1 MKRLGLIIPLAL
13 IALFGLMAM
22 FSYNGLVAVDEQAE
36 KTWGNVETEYQRR
49 FDLIDNLVKT
59 VKGYA
64 DFEKSTLVEVTQAR
78 AAAFGAMKSVDEN
91 GIEQFQAAQNRLGV
105 AMRGMLGYS
114 EQYPDLKAN
123 KNFLELQAQLEGT
136 ENRIAFSREKYNES
150 VEVYNKKVRKFPSNI
165 MAGMFGFEK
174 REMFSSSEGADVAP
188 KVNFK

>member
-1 MKRLGLIIPLAL
+1 MKRLGIIIPLGIVLLLAL
-13 IALFGLMAM
+13 IAGG
-22 FSYNGLVAVDEQAE
+22 SYNGFVNADENVAQA
-36 KTWGNVETEYQRR
+36 WGNVETEYQRR
-49 FDLIDNLVKT
+49 FDLIDNLVET

-91 GIEQFQAAQNRLGV
+91 GVEQFQAAQNRLGV

-136 ENRIAFSREKYNES
+136 ENRIAIARERYNEATTT
-150 VEVYNKKVRKFPSNI
+150 YNKKVRRFPGNLV
-165 MAGMFGFEK
+165 AGMMGFEK
-174 REMFSSSEGADVAP
+174 KEVFSSSDGAETAP

>member
-13 IALFGLMAM
+13 IALFGLMAI
-22 FSYNGLVAVDEQAE
+22 FSYNGLVSVDEQAE

-49 FDLIDNLVKT
+49 FDLIDNLVET

>member
-1 MKRLGLIIPLAL
+1 MKRLGIIIPVGIVLLLAL
-13 IALFGLMAM
+13 LAGG
-22 FSYNGLVAVDEQAE
+22 SYNGFVNADENVAQA
-36 KTWGNVETEYQRR
+36 WGNVETEYQRR
-49 FDLIDNLVKT
+49 FDLIDNLVET

-91 GIEQFQAAQNRLGV
+91 GVEQFQAAQNRLGV

-136 ENRIAFSREKYNES
+136 ENRISIARERYNEATTT
-150 VEVYNKKVRKFPSNI
+150 YNKKVRRFPGNLVAS
-165 MAGMFGFEK
+165 MMGFEK
-174 REMFSSSEGADVAP
+174 KEVFSSTDGAETAP

>member
-1 MKRLGLIIPLAL
+1 MKRLGIIIPLAIVL
-13 IALFGLMAM
+13 LLALLAGG
-22 FSYNGLVAVDEQAE
+22 SYNGFVNADENVAQA
-36 KTWGNVETEYQRR
+36 WGNVETEYQRR
-49 FDLIDNLVKT
+49 FDLIDNLVET

-91 GIEQFQAAQNRLGV
+91 GVEQFQAAQNRLGV

-136 ENRIAFSREKYNES
+136 ENRIAIARERYNEATTT
-150 VEVYNKKVRKFPSNI
+150 YNKKVRKFPGNLV
-165 MAGMFGFEK
+165 AGMMGFEK
-174 REMFSSSEGADVAP
+174 KEVFSSSDGAETAP

>member
-22 FSYNGLVAVDEQAE
+22 FSYNGLVSVDEQAE

-49 FDLIDNLVKT
+49 FDLIDNLVET

-91 GIEQFQAAQNRLGV
+91 GIEQFQVAQNRLGV

>member
-22 FSYNGLVAVDEQAE
+22 SSYNGLVSVDEQAE

-49 FDLIDNLVKT
+49 FDLIDNLVET

>member
-22 FSYNGLVAVDEQAE
+22 LSYNGLVSVDEQAE

-49 FDLIDNLVKT
+49 FDLIDNLVET

-165 MAGMFGFEK
+165 MAGLFGFEK

-188 KVNFK
+188 KVNFE

>member
-1 MKRLGLIIPLAL
+1 MKRLGIIIPLGIVLLLAL
-13 IALFGLMAM
+13 LAGG
-22 FSYNGLVAVDEQAE
+22 SYNGFVNADENVAQA
-36 KTWGNVETEYQRR
+36 WGNVETEYQRR
-49 FDLIDNLVKT
+49 FDLIDNLVET

-78 AAAFGAMKSVDEN
+78 AAAFGAMKSVGEN
-91 GIEQFQAAQNRLGV
+91 GVEQFQAAQNRLGV

-136 ENRIAFSREKYNES
+136 ENRIAIARERYNEATTT
-150 VEVYNKKVRKFPSNI
+150 YNKKVRKFPGNLV
-165 MAGMFGFEK
+165 AGMMGFEK
-174 REMFSSSEGADVAP
+174 KEVFSSSDGAETAP

>member
-13 IALFGLMAM
+13 IALFGLLAM
-22 FSYNGLVAVDEQAE
+22 SSYNGLVAVDEQAE

-49 FDLIDNLVKT
+49 FDLIDNLVET

>member
-1 MKRLGLIIPLAL
+1 MKRLEIIIPLGIVLLLAL
-13 IALFGLMAM
+13 IAGG
-22 FSYNGLVAVDEQAE
+22 SYNGFVNADENVAQA
-36 KTWGNVETEYQRR
+36 WGNVETEYQRR
-49 FDLIDNLVKT
+49 FDLIDNLVET

-91 GIEQFQAAQNRLGV
+91 GVEQFQAAQNRLGV

-136 ENRIAFSREKYNES
+136 ENRIAIARERYNEATTT
-150 VEVYNKKVRKFPSNI
+150 YNKKVRRFPGNLV
-165 MAGMFGFEK
+165 AGMMGFEK
-174 REMFSSSEGADVAP
+174 KEVFSSSDGAETAP

>member
-13 IALFGLMAM
+13 IALFGLLAM
-22 FSYNGLVAVDEQAE
+22 SSYNGLVSVDEQAE

-49 FDLIDNLVKT
+49 FDLIDNLVET

>member
-1 MKRLGLIIPLAL
+1 
-13 IALFGLMAM
+13 
-22 FSYNGLVAVDEQAE
+22 
-36 KTWGNVETEYQRR
+36 
-49 FDLIDNLVKT
+49 
-59 VKGYA
+59 
-64 DFEKSTLVEVTQAR
+64 
-78 AAAFGAMKSVDEN
+78 
-91 GIEQFQAAQNRLGV
+91 
-105 AMRGMLGYS
+105 MRGMLGYS

>member
-1 MKRLGLIIPLAL
+1 MKRLGIIIPLGIVLLLAL
-13 IALFGLMAM
+13 IAGG
-22 FSYNGLVAVDEQAE
+22 SYNGFVNADENVAQA
-36 KTWGNVETEYQRR
+36 WGNVETEYQRR
-49 FDLIDNLVKT
+49 FDLIDNLVET

-91 GIEQFQAAQNRLGV
+91 GVEQFQAAQNRLGV

-136 ENRIAFSREKYNES
+136 ENRIAIARERYNEATTT
-150 VEVYNKKVRKFPSNI
+150 YNKKVRRFPGI
-165 MAGMFGFEK
+165 LVAGMMGFEK
-174 REMFSSSEGADVAP
+174 KEVFSSSDGAETAP

>member
-1 MKRLGLIIPLAL
+1 MKRLGLIIPLVL

-22 FSYNGLVAVDEQAE
+22 FSYNGLVSVDEQAE

-49 FDLIDNLVKT
+49 FDLIDNLVET

-91 GIEQFQAAQNRLGV
+91 GIEQFQVAQNRLGV

>member
-1 MKRLGLIIPLAL
+1 MKRLEIIIPLGIVLLLAL
-13 IALFGLMAM
+13 IAGG
-22 FSYNGLVAVDEQAE
+22 SYNGFVNVDENVAQA
-36 KTWGNVETEYQRR
+36 WGNVETEYQRR
-49 FDLIDNLVKT
+49 FDLIDNLVET

-91 GIEQFQAAQNRLGV
+91 GVEQFQAAQNRLGV

-136 ENRIAFSREKYNES
+136 ENRIAIARERYNEATTT
-150 VEVYNKKVRKFPSNI
+150 YNKKVRRFPGNLV
-165 MAGMFGFEK
+165 AGMMGFEK
-174 REMFSSSEGADVAP
+174 KEVFSSSDGAETAP

>member
-1 MKRLGLIIPLAL
+1 MKRLGIIIPLGIVLLLAL
-13 IALFGLMAM
+13 IAGG
-22 FSYNGLVAVDEQAE
+22 SYNGFVNADENVAQA
-36 KTWGNVETEYQRR
+36 WGNVETEYQRR
-49 FDLIDNLVKT
+49 FDLIDNLVET

-91 GIEQFQAAQNRLGV
+91 GVEQFQAAQNRLGV

-136 ENRIAFSREKYNES
+136 ENRIAIARERYNEATTT
-150 VEVYNKKVRKFPSNI
+150 YNKKVRRFPGNLV
-165 MAGMFGFEK
+165 AGMMGFEK
-174 REMFSSSEGADVAP
+174 KEVFSSSDGAEIAP

>member
-22 FSYNGLVAVDEQAE
+22 FSYNGLVSVDEQAE

-49 FDLIDNLVKT
+49 FDLIDNLVET

>member
-22 FSYNGLVAVDEQAE
+22 FSYNGLVSVDEQAE

-49 FDLIDNLVKT
+49 FDLIDNLVET

-91 GIEQFQAAQNRLGV
+91 GI
-105 AMRGMLGYS
+105 
-114 EQYPDLKAN
+114 
-123 KNFLELQAQLEGT
+123 
-136 ENRIAFSREKYNES
+136 
-150 VEVYNKKVRKFPSNI
+150 
-165 MAGMFGFEK
+165 
-174 REMFSSSEGADVAP
+174 
-188 KVNFK
+188 

>member
-49 FDLIDNLVKT
+49 FDLIDNLVET

-150 VEVYNKKVRKFPSNI
+150 VEIYNKKVRKFPSNI